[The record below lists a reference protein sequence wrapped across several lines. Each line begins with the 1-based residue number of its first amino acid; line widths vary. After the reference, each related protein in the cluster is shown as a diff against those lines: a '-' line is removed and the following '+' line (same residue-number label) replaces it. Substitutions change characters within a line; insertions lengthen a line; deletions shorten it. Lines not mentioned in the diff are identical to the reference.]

1 MLVSKYCPGSFNSPY
16 VAGMNAT
23 NLPTS
28 TFSVS
33 HSLASTYV
41 LNGAAAAQPLGT
53 ATYTI
58 LIWCPSMTAFY
69 GDGATFGGGPVHIGT
84 TTKLGGMVAFQV

>member
-1 MLVSKYCPGSFNSPY
+1 MLVSKYCPGRFNAPY

-33 HSLASTYV
+33 HSLASSSV
-41 LNGAAAAQPLGT
+41 LNGGGT
-53 ATYTI
+53 SAPFGGATYT
-58 LIWCPSMTAFY
+58 LLMWCPSMTAFY
-69 GDGATFGGGPVHIGT
+69 GDGATVSSPAVPVHLGT
-84 TTKLGGMVAFQV
+84 TTKLGGMVAF